1 MSKAVLEIYE
11 ALKLAGVPDD
21 KAQAAA
27 KAVAELSQ
35 EDILSRIENGL
46 IEIKGEIKL
55 IKCIVSSLLCK
66 KFSRKSM
73 VVPRFNLLKP
83 P

>member
-11 ALKLAGVPDD
+11 ALKLAGVPED

-27 KAVAELSQ
+27 KAVAEISQ
-35 EDILSRIENGL
+35 EDRLSRIENEL

-55 IKCIVSSLLCK
+55 IKWMLGLIIAGILSLI
-66 KFSRKSM
+66 
-73 VVPRFNLLKP
+73 LKAYF
-83 P
+83 

>member
-1 MSKAVLEIYE
+1 MSKAVLELYE

-21 KAQAAA
+21 KAQASA
-27 KAVAELSQ
+27 KEVAELSQ

-55 IKCIVSSLLCK
+55 IKWMSGLIIAGILSLI
-66 KFSRKSM
+66 
-73 VVPRFNLLKP
+73 LKAYF
-83 P
+83 

>member
-11 ALKLAGVPDD
+11 ALKLAGAPDD

-27 KAVAELSQ
+27 KAGAEISQ
-35 EDILSRIENGL
+35 EDRLSRIENGL

-55 IKCIVSSLLCK
+55 IKWMSGLIIVGILSLI
-66 KFSRKSM
+66 
-73 VVPRFNLLKP
+73 LKTYF
-83 P
+83 

>member
-21 KAQAAA
+21 KAKASA
-27 KAVAELSQ
+27 KAVAEIPQ
-35 EDILSRIENGL
+35 EDRLSRIENEL

-55 IKCIVSSLLCK
+55 IKWMLGLIIAGILSLI
-66 KFSRKSM
+66 
-73 VVPRFNLLKP
+73 LKRYF
-83 P
+83 